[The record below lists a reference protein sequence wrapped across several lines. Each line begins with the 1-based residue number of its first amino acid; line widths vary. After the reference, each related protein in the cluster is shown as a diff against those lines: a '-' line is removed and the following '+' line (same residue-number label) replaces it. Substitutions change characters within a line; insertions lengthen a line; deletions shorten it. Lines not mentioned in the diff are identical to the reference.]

1 MDGALNLQRA
11 KPDFMAPSPRIIID
25 AGGLTSFEDAVQD
38 EEEEDADPIGDLDDI
53 RPTRYYRSEKALGH
67 LYHAIDEQ
75 QFLSDL
81 QKARRCAPDQDDTV
95 LQTLWTYIQQHTEI
109 IQ

>member
-1 MDGALNLQRA
+1 
-11 KPDFMAPSPRIIID
+11 MAPSPRIIID

-81 QKARRCAPDQDDTV
+81 QKASRCAPDQDDTV
-95 LQTLWTYIQQHTEI
+95 LPTLWTYIQQHTEI